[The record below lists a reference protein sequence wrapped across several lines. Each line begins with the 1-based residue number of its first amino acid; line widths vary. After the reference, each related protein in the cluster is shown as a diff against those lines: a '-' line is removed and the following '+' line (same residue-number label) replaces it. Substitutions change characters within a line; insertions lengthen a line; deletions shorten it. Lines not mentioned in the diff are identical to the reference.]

1 MLNQEILSN
10 NIPALHPDDSVLL
23 ARAAMEDHHLA
34 HLPVIRDDLKLMGIV
49 SEDILLNA
57 GSDDMPLNLLQTSFS
72 GAAVQGINHILE
84 TVQVLTEFNLSLVPV
99 INKDGDYLG
108 SITSAELLKA
118 VGKLIGTG
126 DPGAIVVLELD
137 KIDFSFAEIS
147 KLVETNDAQ
156 ITQLN
161 TYSDAGT
168 TSFYIT
174 LRINKLEISDII
186 ATFQR
191 YEYKIKYY
199 FGEEHYDN
207 ELRSNYNHLMNYL
220 SI

>member
-1 MLNQEILSN
+1 
-10 NIPALHPDDSVLL
+10 
-23 ARAAMEDHHLA
+23 
-34 HLPVIRDDLKLMGIV
+34 
-49 SEDILLNA
+49 
-57 GSDDMPLNLLQTSFS
+57 MPLNRLQASFS
-72 GAAVQGINHILE
+72 GASVQGVNHILE
-84 TVQVLTEFNLSLVPV
+84 TIHLMNEFNLTLIPV
-99 INKDGDYLG
+99 INKESDYLG
-108 SITSAELLKA
+108 SITSVELLKNA
-118 VGKLIGTG
+118 GKLIGAG
-126 DPGAIVVLELD
+126 EPGAIVVLELD
-137 KIDFSFAEIS
+137 KVNFSFAEIN

-161 TYSDAGT
+161 TYFDAI
-168 TSFYIT
+168 TSTFYIT

-199 FGEEHYDN
+199 FGEEHYEN

>member
-1 MLNQEILSN
+1 M
-10 NIPALHPDDSVLL
+10 
-23 ARAAMEDHHLA
+23 
-34 HLPVIRDDLKLMGIV
+34 
-49 SEDILLNA
+49 
-57 GSDDMPLNLLQTSFS
+57 
-72 GAAVQGINHILE
+72 
-84 TVQVLTEFNLSLVPV
+84 
-99 INKDGDYLG
+99 
-108 SITSAELLKA
+108 
-118 VGKLIGTG
+118 
-126 DPGAIVVLELD
+126 VLELD
-137 KIDFSFAEIS
+137 KVNFSLAEIN

-161 TYSDAGT
+161 TYFDAI
-168 TSFYIT
+168 TSTFYIT

-199 FGEEHYDN
+199 FGEEHYEN

>member
-1 MLNQEILSN
+1 MLNQEILS
-10 NIPALHPDDSVLL
+10 IDILPLHPDDTVLL
-23 ARAAMEDHHLA
+23 AKEAMDDLHVA
-34 HLPVIRDDLKLMGIV
+34 HLPVIQEQKLLGTV

-57 GSDDMPLNLLQTSFS
+57 SSDNMPLNRLQSSFS
-72 GAAVQGINHILE
+72 GAAVQGVNHILE
-84 TVQVLTEFNLSLVPV
+84 SIQVMNEFNLTLLPV
-99 INKDGDYLG
+99 INKESDYLG
-108 SITSAELLKA
+108 SITAIELLKS

-126 DPGAIVVLELD
+126 DPGAIVVLEMD
-137 KIDFSFAEIS
+137 KINFSFAEIS

-161 TYSDAGT
+161 TYFDAI
-168 TSFYIT
+168 TSAFYIT
-174 LRINKLEISDII
+174 LRINRLEISDII

-199 FGEEHYDN
+199 FGEEQYDN

>member
-1 MLNQEILSN
+1 VLNQEILSIS
-10 NIPALHPDDSVLL
+10 IPSLHPDDPVLL
-23 ARAAMEDHHLA
+23 AREAMEDHHVA
-34 HLPVIRDDLKLMGIV
+34 HLPVTLDHKLLGMV
-49 SEDILLNA
+49 SEDSFLNA
-57 GSDDMPLNLLQTSFS
+57 DAEDIPIDLLRSSFS
-72 GAAVQGINHILE
+72 AAAVQGGDHILE
-84 TVQVLTEFNLSLVPV
+84 TLQVFNEFNLTLIPV
-99 INKDGDYLG
+99 INKEGDYLG
-108 SITSAELLKA
+108 SITSVGLLKN
-118 VGKLIGTG
+118 VGKLMGSG

-137 KIDFSFAEIS
+137 KINFSFAEIS

-161 TYSDAGT
+161 TYVEPGT

>member
-1 MLNQEILSN
+1 MLNQEILSLT
-10 NIPALHPDDSVLL
+10 ISPLHTDDTVQF
-23 ARAAMEDHHLA
+23 AREAMNDSHVM
-34 HLPVIRDDLKLMGIV
+34 HLPIIHVGKLVGTI
-49 SEDILLNA
+49 SEESLLNA
-57 GSDDMPLNLLQTSFS
+57 ASESMPLSRMQPSFS
-72 GAAVQGINHILE
+72 GAAVQGGSHILE
-84 TVQVLTEFNLSLVPV
+84 TIHVLNEYNLSLVPV
-99 INKDGDYLG
+99 VNGENDYLG
-108 SITSAELLKA
+108 SITSVELLKSA
-118 VGKLIGTG
+118 GQLIGAG
-126 DPGAIVVLELD
+126 NPGALVVLELD
-137 KIDFSFAEIS
+137 KVNFSFAEIS

-161 TYSDAGT
+161 TYYDNATS
-168 TSFYIT
+168 SFYIT

>member
-1 MLNQEILSN
+1 MEIRN
-10 NIPALHPDDSVLL
+10 D
-23 ARAAMEDHHLA
+23 
-34 HLPVIRDDLKLMGIV
+34 
-49 SEDILLNA
+49 
-57 GSDDMPLNLLQTSFS
+57 T
-72 GAAVQGINHILE
+72 AAVQGANHILE
-84 TVQVLTEFNLSLVPV
+84 TLRILNEFSLTLIPV
-99 INKDGDYLG
+99 IDREGDYLG
-108 SITSAELLKA
+108 SITSVELLRS

-137 KIDFSFAEIS
+137 KINFSFAEIS

-161 TYSDAGT
+161 TYFDAGST
-168 TSFYIT
+168 NFYIT

>member
-1 MLNQEILSN
+1 MLNQEILS
-10 NIPALHPDDSVLL
+10 IDILPLHPDDTVLL
-23 ARAAMEDHHLA
+23 AKEAMDDLHVA
-34 HLPVIRDDLKLMGIV
+34 HLPVIQEQKLLGTV
-49 SEDILLNA
+49 SEDLLLNA
-57 GSDDMPLNLLQTSFS
+57 SSDNMPLNRLQSSFS
-72 GAAVQGINHILE
+72 GAAVQGVNHILE
-84 TVQVLTEFNLSLVPV
+84 SIQVMNEFNLTLLPV
-99 INKDGDYLG
+99 INKESDYLG
-108 SITSAELLKA
+108 SITAIELLKS

-126 DPGAIVVLELD
+126 DPGAIVVLEMD
-137 KIDFSFAEIS
+137 KINFSFAEIS

-161 TYSDAGT
+161 TYFDAI
-168 TSFYIT
+168 TSAFYIT
-174 LRINKLEISDII
+174 LRINRLEISDII

-199 FGEEHYDN
+199 FGEEQYDN

>member
-1 MLNQEILSN
+1 MLNQEILS
-10 NIPALHPDDSVLL
+10 IDILPLHPDDTVLL
-23 ARAAMEDHHLA
+23 AKEAMDDLHVA
-34 HLPVIRDDLKLMGIV
+34 HLPVIQEQKLLGTV

-57 GSDDMPLNLLQTSFS
+57 SSDNMPLNRLQSSFS
-72 GAAVQGINHILE
+72 GAAVQGVNHILE
-84 TVQVLTEFNLSLVPV
+84 SIQVMNEFNLTLLPV
-99 INKDGDYLG
+99 INKESDYLG
-108 SITSAELLKA
+108 SITAIELLKSA
-118 VGKLIGTG
+118 GKLIGTG
-126 DPGAIVVLELD
+126 YPGAIVVLEMD
-137 KIDFSFAEIS
+137 KINFSFAEIS

-161 TYSDAGT
+161 TYFDAI
-168 TSFYIT
+168 TSAFYIT
-174 LRINKLEISDII
+174 LRINRLEISDII

-199 FGEEHYDN
+199 FGEEQYDN

>member
-1 MLNQEILSN
+1 MLNQEILSIS
-10 NIPALHPDDSVLL
+10 IPPLHPDDPVLL
-23 ARAAMEDHHLA
+23 AREEMEDQHVA
-34 HLPVIRDDLKLMGIV
+34 HLPVILDHKLLGIV
-49 SEDILLNA
+49 SEDNLLNA
-57 GSDDMPLNLLQTSFS
+57 GSDDMPLNLLQASFS
-72 GAAVQGINHILE
+72 RAAVQGTNHILE
-84 TVQVLTEFNLSLVPV
+84 TIQVVNEFNLTLIPV
-99 INKDGDYLG
+99 INNEGDYLG
-108 SITSAELLKA
+108 SITSGELLKN

-137 KIDFSFAEIS
+137 KVNFSFAEIS

-161 TYSDAGT
+161 TYFDTINKA
-168 TSFYIT
+168 FYIT
-174 LRINKLEISDII
+174 LRINRLEISDII

-199 FGEEHYDN
+199 FGEEQYDN